1 MTPQKKMQIIT
12 GALMTTAM
20 ACALSG
26 FFSTLNV
33 GFSAQ
38 LPLVWLKNFAM
49 GWPVGFVVSALV
61 GGPIQH
67 IASRLAG
74 FSLN

>member
-1 MTPQKKMQIIT
+1 MTTQKKMQIIT

-26 FFSTLNV
+26 FFSMLNV
-33 GFSAQ
+33 GFSAE
-38 LPLVWLKNFAM
+38 LPLVWLKSFVM

-61 GGPIQH
+61 GRPIQH
-67 IASRLAG
+67 LASRLAG
-74 FSLN
+74 YSLN